1 MKLLL
6 TQFIT
11 YKLKA
16 STSSKITYLRNV
28 KNNGSYSPY
37 TDYWR
42 QLRQAIA
49 LVANNI
55 ENMEYLYTVVE
66 NADERYKDNYY
77 RDVSR
82 FINYVKK
89 NNVKFISV
97 SKAKWTYKDLIVTAS
112 PEVGMKIGDEE
123 YSVKIYYK
131 VKKET
136 EKWLAKNIAPTLN
149 LMRSANPM
157 EKKTFAI
164 LNLQNGRLYSE
175 DKFSRDPLELE
186 VDADTLLDIWQKI

>member
-1 MKLLL
+1 MFFVQINHTGKGFLFLIFREIKLRKYSSLH
-6 TQFIT
+6 
-11 YKLKA
+11 KLF
-16 STSSKITYLRNV
+16 YGL
-28 KNNGSYSPY
+28 
-37 TDYWR
+37 
-42 QLRQAIA
+42 
-49 LVANNI
+49 
-55 ENMEYLYTVVE
+55 
-66 NADERYKDNYY
+66 DNYY